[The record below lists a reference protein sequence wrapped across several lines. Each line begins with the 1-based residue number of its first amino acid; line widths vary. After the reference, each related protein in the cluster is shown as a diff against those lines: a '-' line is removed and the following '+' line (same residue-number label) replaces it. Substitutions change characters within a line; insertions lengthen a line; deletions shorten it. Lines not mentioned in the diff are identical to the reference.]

1 LPRKT
6 DSNNP
11 ADWLYFAESDLNGVR
26 LLIDSRLSE
35 LLCESKLAECL
46 EKVMKADLIRLGWSL
61 VKTHDLHQL
70 AEELRIHKSDLFN
83 DFKPLCD
90 ALALRY
96 FTDRY
101 PGFDLADPDWPGMK
115 EKCDSITDLVAKV
128 RARIG
133 PAKK

>member
-6 DSNNP
+6 NSNNP

-26 LLIDSRLSE
+26 LLIDSRVSE

-46 EKVMKADLIRLGWSL
+46 EKVMKAELIRLGWPL

-70 AEELRIHKSDLFN
+70 AEELRIRQSDLFN

-101 PGFDLADPDWPGMK
+101 PGFDLADPDWPALK
-115 EKCDSITDLVAKV
+115 QKCDSISNLAERIRV
-128 RARIG
+128 RIS
-133 PAKK
+133 PSKK